1 VAENLFLSGG
11 RLFTD
16 EGEVDLADLGFGT
29 LVAGDPTEVD
39 LDTVDDV
46 TTLTLTESMARATF
60 VHRTG
65 EYYWSSYGVASAQ
78 TLTQD
83 QLVLTPVLL
92 RAGTIDKIG
101 LEVTT
106 LQAASSIRLGVY
118 TDDDGLPANLIAEST
133 APADSTSNGV
143 KDQDITAVIPV
154 NGVYWLAGCAQ
165 GAAGVA
171 ILGCDA
177 SISPVPVPLGT
188 TATGG
193 TAVKCC
199 RIKASVSGAL
209 PGAITGLNA
218 NAQASRFRWH
228 FRYSA

>member
-1 VAENLFLSGG
+1 MAEGVFISENRLS
-11 RLFTD
+11 TE
-16 EGEVDLADLGFGT
+16 EGVIDLVDLGFGVLT
-29 LVAGDPTEVD
+29 ADDPTE
-39 LDTVDDV
+39 LAIDTVDEV
-46 TTLTLTESMARATF
+46 TTLTLTDQVSRLTF
-60 VHRTG
+60 VYRAG

-83 QLVLTPVLL
+83 QLVLIPVLL
-92 RAGTIDKIG
+92 RAGTINKIG

-133 APADSTSNGV
+133 APADSTGTGV

-154 NGVYWLAGCAQ
+154 NGVYWLAACAQ

-171 ILGCDA
+171 INGCDA

-188 TATGG
+188 SAVGG
-193 TAVKCC
+193 VAVKCS

-209 PGAITGLNA
+209 PGTITGLNA
-218 NAQASRFRWH
+218 NAQGSRVRWH
-228 FRYSA
+228 FRYA